1 MALTSGS
8 KLGPYE
14 ILAAIGAGGMGEVY
28 LATDTRLDRSVA
40 IKVLPSH
47 FASDPAKRLRFER
60 EAKAISALNH
70 PNICTLYDVGRQDAT
85 DFLVMEYLEG
95 ETLASRLKK
104 GALSLEQLLKV
115 ACQVANA
122 LDKAHRQG
130 VIHRDLKPANI
141 FLTKSGAKLLDF
153 GLAKCAIGSDP
164 AQGLLTTQSAPL
176 TTEGT
181 IVGTVQYMS
190 PEQVEG
196 KETDARSDIFAF
208 GAVLYESATG
218 KKAFEGKTTASVV
231 AAVMEHQPPP
241 VSSLMPTMP
250 AALDRIVSTC
260 LAKDPDERFQSAH
273 DLSLQLAWVA
283 EAGSQDSAIVPATAA
298 LRRASPATAWSIAA
312 LFFLLAIALATILYL
327 RPSRPEPLIRSSLMP
342 PAGAAFEPY
351 NFAVSPDGERL
362 AFVALGSDGMDTLW
376 VRSLSSANAQQL
388 NGTEGAKYPF
398 WSPDSHRI
406 GFFASTSSTAGAVGY
421 LKTVDISGGAVRVLC
436 PAPAGRGGAWSPNG
450 TVVFAPNIFGP
461 LMQVPDT
468 GGTPVPATKIPGE
481 NSQQAH
487 FWPIF
492 LPDGNHFVYYRALI
506 GPSESQQSGIYAAS
520 LDSDSSRLILPNV
533 SGSVS
538 YASGHLLYEYD
549 RNLMAQPFDPSRLR
563 TTGPAVPI
571 ATQEIEKDGTFFKA
585 GFSASDTGVLAF
597 QSTFDSSSRLVWFSP
612 SGKELGRIAEAGY
625 KDPSLS
631 PDGRFLAVSSDDEHN
646 GKYVIRVYD
655 LRRGIS
661 TRLTDGG
668 LDEMP
673 TWSPDGKWIAY
684 TFGQRSGNAVI
695 YQVSAEGSGA
705 SRELLRGSWI
715 LNDWS
720 RHGFLALM
728 DFAKGLPTLKAYSL
742 ADRRTFDITSAWGA
756 EAQISPNGKWVA
768 ACGVFVQPFPG
779 PGARIPISNEGCQP
793 RWSHDGRQIFFVT
806 LERKLMAANFDPQ
819 SGIAGTPRLLF
830 QTRIVAPAFDLFQYA
845 VAADGN
851 FLINSLPAD
860 RSSPLT
866 LITNW
871 PTSLKTH

>member
-1 MALTSGS
+1 
-8 KLGPYE
+8 
-14 ILAAIGAGGMGEVY
+14 MGEVY

-40 IKVLPSH
+40 IKVLPADL
-47 FASDPAKRLRFER
+47 ASDPAKRLRFER

-70 PNICTLYDVGRQDAT
+70 PNICTLYDVGRQGAT

-104 GALSLEQLLKV
+104 GQLPLEQLLRL
-115 ACQVANA
+115 ACQVADA

-153 GLAKCAIGSDP
+153 GLAKCAIVSNP
-164 AQGLLTTQSAPL
+164 AQGLLATQSAPL

-190 PEQVEG
+190 PEQVEC

-208 GAVLYESATG
+208 GAVLFESATG
-218 KKAFEGKTTASVV
+218 KKAFEGRTTASVV

-241 VSSLMPTMP
+241 ISSLNPMMP
-250 AALDRIVSTC
+250 AALDRIVRTC
-260 LAKDPDERFQSAH
+260 LAKDADERFQSAH

-283 EAGSQDSAIVPATAA
+283 EAGSQPSAVLPATAP
-298 LRRASPATAWSIAA
+298 LQRASHVITWSIAA
-312 LFFLLAIALATILYL
+312 LSLLLAIALAAILYL
-327 RPSRPEPLIRSSLMP
+327 RPSRLGPAIRSSLMP
-342 PAGAAFEPY
+342 PAGVAFEPY
-351 NFAVSPDGERL
+351 NFAISPDGERL
-362 AFVALGSDGMDTLW
+362 AFVALGSNGTDTLW

-406 GFFASTSSTAGAVGY
+406 GFFASTASTAGAVGY
-421 LKTVDISGGAVRVLC
+421 VKTVDIADGVVRVLC
-436 PAPAGRGGAWSPNG
+436 PALAGRGGTWSRNG

-461 LMQVPDT
+461 LMRVPDM

-481 NSQQAH
+481 IWQQAH
-487 FWPIF
+487 LWPVF
-492 LPDGNHFVYYRALI
+492 LPDGNHFLYYRALLS
-506 GPSESQQSGIYAAS
+506 PSESQQSGIYAAS
-520 LDSDSSRLILPNV
+520 LDSDSSKLILPDVAGN
-533 SGSVS
+533 VS
-538 YASGHLLYEYD
+538 YASGHLLYVYD
-549 RNLMAQPFDPSRLR
+549 RNLLAQPFDPARLR
-563 TTGPAVPI
+563 TTGTAVPI
-571 ATQEIEKDGTFFKA
+571 ASQEIEKDGTFFKA

-625 KDPSLS
+625 KDPGLS
-631 PDGRFLAVSSDDEHN
+631 PDGRFLAVASDDEHN

-668 LDEMP
+668 GGEMP
-673 TWSPDGKWIAY
+673 IWSPDGKWIVY
-684 TFGQRSGNAVI
+684 TFGKRGSDTVI

-705 SRELLRGSWI
+705 PRELLRGGRWI
-715 LNDWS
+715 VNDWS
-720 RHGFLALM
+720 RDGFLALM

-742 ADRRTFDITSAWGA
+742 ADRRTFDITSAWSA
-756 EAQISPNGKWVA
+756 EAQIAPNGKWVA
-768 ACGVFVQPFPG
+768 FCGIFVQPFPG
-779 PGARIPISNEGCQP
+779 PGARIPISNDGCQP

-819 SGIAGTPRLLF
+819 TGVAGTPRLLC

-845 VAADGN
+845 VAANGN

-866 LITNW
+866 LVTNW
-871 PTSLKTH
+871 PASLKTH